1 MVVMSNKYMNL
12 SLRDSFLKL
21 KDWYNY
27 KTMGNK
33 VLHLIR
39 KNKKDYY
46 NNAIKA
52 VTNTKDLWRILRK
65 IRNND
70 NLDNESI
77 HLPSKLV
84 FNGEHIQGT
93 KKNPKLFQ

>member
-1 MVVMSNKYMNL
+1 MNVKSGQIL
-12 SLRDSFLKL
+12 LKRWINNEVKKAMYEQDRFHKL

-27 KTMGNK
+27 KTMRDK

-39 KNKKDYY
+39 KNKKDDY

-52 VTNTKDLWRILRK
+52 GTNTKDLWRNLRK
-65 IRNND
+65 IQNND

-77 HLPSKLV
+77 HLPSKMV
-84 FNGEHIQGT
+84 FIG
-93 KKNPKLFQ
+93 